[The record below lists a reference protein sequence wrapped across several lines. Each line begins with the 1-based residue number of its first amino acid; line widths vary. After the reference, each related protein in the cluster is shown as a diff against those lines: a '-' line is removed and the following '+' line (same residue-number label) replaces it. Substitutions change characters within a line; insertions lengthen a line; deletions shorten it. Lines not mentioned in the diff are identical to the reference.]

1 MAGEGCEPMT
11 IFAIDPGPTKSALV
25 VYDGSVQNHMHV
37 DNHEMLRLLRQQAWC
52 RTDVLVIEQIA
63 SFGMP
68 VGAEVFATA
77 EWSGRFIE
85 AWTGGEASRAWA
97 RLKRHEIKKTLC
109 NSMKAKDPNIRQALI
124 DRFGGKDAAIGR
136 KKTPGP
142 LYGISGDEWSAL
154 AVAIAYVE
162 RNGAQW
168 NQQ

>member
-1 MAGEGCEPMT
+1 MT
-11 IFAIDPGPTKSALV
+11 IFAIDPGPVKSALV
-25 VYDGSVQNHMHV
+25 VVDAVLGSVIERHQHT
-37 DNHEMLRLLRQQAWC
+37 DNTQLLREL
-52 RTDVLVIEQIA
+52 REHPFLTTDVLVIEAIA

-68 VGAEVFATA
+68 VGAEVFLTC

-85 AWTGGEASRAWA
+85 AWAGTYEPARAWA
-97 RLKRHEIKKTLC
+97 RLKRHEIKQTLC

-154 AVAIAYVE
+154 AVAIAYIE

-168 NQQ
+168 NKQ